1 MTVWALARSESEGEG
16 YVPPGAGDFELPP
29 LFTVAGLEVTKPI
42 VLLLSSAA
50 LIGAFFYLAA
60 RRGALVPGR
69 LQFAGEGAYNLV
81 RNGLGRD
88 IIGSHDFK
96 KFVPFLLTLFFFILV
111 NNIFGIIPFIQ
122 FPTMSHIG
130 FPIALAVL
138 SFLIYNI
145 VGIRTHGFR
154 KYFKDA
160 MFPPGVPK
168 AVYVILTPIELMTIL
183 FTRPV
188 TLAMRLFANMFA
200 GHLLLLV
207 FILGG
212 QYMLQSGGLAAF
224 LSPFAFAMGIVLT
237 FFELLV
243 QVLQAYIFTLLSSL
257 YISGALAEEH

>member
-1 MTVWALARSESEGEG
+1 VRTLALLSTEGEG
-16 YVPPGAGDFELPP
+16 FNPPGAEDFELPP
-29 LFTVAGLEVTKPI
+29 LFTIAGFEVTK
-42 VLLLSSAA
+42 VTLLVFVSVV

-69 LQFAGEGAYNLV
+69 LQFAGEGAYSFV
-81 RNGLGRD
+81 RNQVGRD
-88 IIGSHDFK
+88 IIGSEDFK
-96 KFVPFLLTLFFFILV
+96 KFVPFLVTLFFFILV
-111 NNIFGIIPFIQ
+111 NNVFGIVPFLQ

-130 FPIALAVL
+130 YPAALAAI
-138 SFLIYNI
+138 SFFVYNT
-145 VGIRTHGFR
+145 VGIRRHGFVN
-154 KYFKDA
+154 YFKAA

-168 AVYVILTPIELMTIL
+168 PVYVILSPIELMTIL
-183 FTRPV
+183 FTRPL

-212 QYMLQSGGLAAF
+212 EYMLHSGGFAAI
-224 LSPFAFAMGIVLT
+224 LSPFAFGFGIVLT

-257 YISGALAEEH
+257 YIAGALAEEH